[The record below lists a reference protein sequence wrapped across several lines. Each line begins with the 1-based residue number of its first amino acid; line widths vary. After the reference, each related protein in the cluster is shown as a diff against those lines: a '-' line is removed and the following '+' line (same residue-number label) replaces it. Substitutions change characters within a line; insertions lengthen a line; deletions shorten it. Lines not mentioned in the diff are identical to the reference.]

1 MQTIQVYLHDG
12 TIFTATVESYNA
24 DELATKMND
33 QRILMIS
40 IGDLIVN
47 KNVVK
52 YITPV
57 AA

>member
-1 MQTIQVYLHDG
+1 MTTIQVYLHDG
-12 TIFTATVESYNA
+12 NTFTAAIENYNA

-40 IGDLIVN
+40 IGTIVVN

-52 YITPV
+52 YIAP
-57 AA
+57 AAQ